1 MTTENAEKI
10 SSRINII
17 QAVRTPLG
25 FFSLT
30 VLVVEAILGVT
41 ANFSQGTDRTYLI
54 VGMLILIFSLVS
66 IVAGFAFFRPE
77 ALSGIRPAPD
87 TSRPDVSQLPPAVE
101 SVSKPSLLLATA
113 SHEYTQ
119 PYLEKDIKIIEA
131 LFSKRQIKVS
141 RGITSA
147 QLRDLLTDNRYDV
160 LHLTIPVDKDSGSLK
175 FDNDEQMPA
184 EAFAKLA
191 ETCGAKL
198 VVLAICD
205 SLMLAARIARTT
217 NMISALDTIQ
227 NENDFLEWER
237 TFYKMLSRG
246 QPLSRAYEF
255 ARSQANARMV
265 LLMTKD
271 FAITSK

>member
-10 SSRINII
+10 SSRIGII

-25 FFSLT
+25 FFSLA
-30 VLVVEAILGVT
+30 VLVVEMMLGVT
-41 ANFSQGTDRTYLI
+41 ANFSQGTDRTCLI
-54 VGMLILIFSLVS
+54 IGMLILIFSLVL

-77 ALSGIRPAPD
+77 ALSGIRPAPE
-87 TSRPDVSQLPPAVE
+87 TSKPEVSQLPPAIE
-101 SVSKPSLLLATA
+101 IVSKPSLLLATA
-113 SHEYTQ
+113 SHEHTQ

-131 LFSKRQIKVS
+131 LFPKRQIKIS

-147 QLRDLLTDNRYDV
+147 QLRNLLSDNRYDI

-175 FDNDEQMPA
+175 FDNDEQMSA
-184 EAFAKLA
+184 VEFANWV

-217 NMISALDTIQ
+217 NMISALDTIK

-246 QPLSRAYEF
+246 HPLSRAYEF
-255 ARSQANARMV
+255 ARPQANARMV

-271 FAITSK
+271 FAIASK